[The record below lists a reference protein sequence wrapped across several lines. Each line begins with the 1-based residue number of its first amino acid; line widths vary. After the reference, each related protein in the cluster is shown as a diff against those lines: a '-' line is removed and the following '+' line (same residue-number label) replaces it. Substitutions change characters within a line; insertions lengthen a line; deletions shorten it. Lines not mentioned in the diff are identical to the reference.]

1 MAEERISFCRI
12 CEPMC
17 GIKVTVEQNRV
28 VAIRGDR
35 GNPLSKG
42 WICRRGLAFEEI
54 HNDPDRLR
62 YPMRKGPHGW
72 EGIPWRDAVREV
84 ASGLSRIRDRYG
96 PEAVAVYMGN
106 PMAFCTYGALAV
118 PAFVRALGTSRF
130 FTAGSQDANNKFA
143 ASQRIF
149 GSPVIQPIP
158 DLHHVRYLLVLGANP
173 AVSGMSFSQVPRPTE
188 TLRAIV
194 RRGGRIVVVDPR
206 RTETA
211 RIATEHLFIEP
222 DTDCFFL
229 LSLLC
234 TILRDDL
241 YDRFWAARDARGF
254 SALEELALQ
263 WPPERTASITGIPE
277 EKTVEI
283 AHALTGPEPA
293 ACYGSFGINVG
304 RSGTLTYWLLQVL
317 NILSGH
323 FDKKGGT
330 IVCRGVMD
338 MGLLY
343 RLSGLGR
350 LSRRSLTGDF
360 RPVMGTYPAAL
371 MAHDILATG
380 KDRIRALVV
389 VAGNPLLSVP
399 NEEHLREALKRLDLL
414 VCLDIYRNET
424 GAFAHYLLP
433 TTDFLER
440 EDLTLSHTGLQQTRH
455 IALSPK
461 VVDPDG
467 AQLEEWAI
475 LESLSEAMGLPLWG
489 RLAARV
495 RRLMGRRETAETA
508 LSGDARHLHVP
519 RLVLAVLLG
528 TLGEESLRAIR
539 SDPRGILLSGHTYGR
554 WREKRPFF
562 LPATRV
568 ALAPQD
574 LLREAWKLEGLLAL
588 RRLEKKPFV
597 LIGRRERHTHNTW
610 MHNSDKLAGRAVTNY
625 LYIHPEDAAE
635 RGIADGEQVRV
646 TRADGGSLEV
656 PCRVCDELKRGVVAL
671 PHGWGHTYAAGWTK
685 ALKRPGVNVNRL
697 TSDSVWKL
705 EPIAGMAWL
714 TGIPVEVLA
723 VAKGKKGRKR
733 EERKKAPT

>member
-1 MAEERISFCRI
+1 MAEEKISFCRI

-17 GIKVTVEQNRV
+17 GIKVTVERNRV
-28 VAIRGDR
+28 LSIRGDR
-35 GNPLSKG
+35 EHPLSKG

-62 YPMRKGPHGW
+62 YPMRKGSRGW
-72 EGIPWRDAVREV
+72 EVIPWKEAFREI

-96 PEAVAVYMGN
+96 PDAVAVYMGN
-106 PMAFCTYGALAV
+106 PMAFCTYGALTV

-130 FTAGSQDANNKFA
+130 FAAGSQDANNKFA

-149 GSPVIQPIP
+149 GSPVVQPIP
-158 DLHHVRYLLVLGANP
+158 DLDHVRYLLLLGANP

-234 TILRDDL
+234 AILRGGL
-241 YDRFWAARDARGF
+241 YDRFWAARDPRGF

-263 WPPERTASITGIPE
+263 WPPERTAGITGIPE
-277 EKTVEI
+277 EKAVEI
-283 AHALTGPEPA
+283 ARALTGPEPA

-338 MGLLY
+338 MRLLY

-350 LSRRSLTGDF
+350 LSKRSLTGDF

-380 KDRIRALVV
+380 KERIRALVV
-389 VAGNPLLSVP
+389 IAGNPLLSVP
-399 NEEHLREALKRLDLL
+399 NEEHLREALQRLDLL

-440 EDLTLSHTGLQQTRH
+440 EDMTLSHTGLQQRRH
-455 IALSPK
+455 IAFSPK

-467 AQLEEWAI
+467 GQLEEWAI
-475 LESLSEAMGLPLWG
+475 LEAVSDAMGLPLWG
-489 RLAARV
+489 SLATRV
-495 RRLMGRRETAETA
+495 RRLVGRRETAETA
-508 LSGDARHLHVP
+508 LSGGARYLNVP
-519 RLVLAVLLG
+519 RILLAMLLG
-528 TLGEESLRAIR
+528 TLGEVGLRTLR
-539 SDPRGILLSGHTYGR
+539 CGPRGILLSDHEYGR
-554 WREKRPFF
+554 WRKKKAFL
-562 LPATRV
+562 LPAERIS
-568 ALAPQD
+568 LAPQD
-574 LLREAWKLEGLLAL
+574 LVREAWKLEGLLAL
-588 RRLEKKPFV
+588 RRSEKRPFV
-597 LIGRRERHTHNTW
+597 LIGKRERHTHNTW
-610 MHNSDKLAGRAVTNY
+610 MHNSDKLAGGATTNY
-625 LYIHPEDAAE
+625 LYIHPQDAAE
-635 RGIADGEQVRV
+635 CGIADGMQVRV
-646 TRADGGSLEV
+646 VAADGRCLEV
-656 PCRVCDELKRGVVAL
+656 PCRVCDWLKRGVVAL

-723 VAKGKKGRKR
+723 VARGQRGKKKIQR
-733 EERKKAPT
+733 EKTST